1 MRAFLTAA
9 FLAAATGASASTATP
24 EPAPETAP
32 NLAIVREAP
41 PKLRPVVAKAPEPRM
56 RTVLRCRA
64 GVCVH
69 ASTKTAVG
77 STPPERADAALPESR
92 T

>member
-24 EPAPETAP
+24 EPAP

-41 PKLRPVVAKAPEPRM
+41 PKLQPVVAKAPEPRM